1 MESEQ
6 QFFMTE
12 KDQEAFFDFVKGLV
26 DSIEPVEETQ
36 NYQFSIDDC
45 CLIFTPSL
53 QDENIL
59 YAGKLNIKTENC
71 KKEERTKKVYRN
83 LKSWL
88 KKNYWSRLAYLNQNK
103 NNRLTPSRAYWVGP
117 DAKRWKDEDSEDHI
131 FKLSATSWMVF
142 NIGI

>member
-12 KDQEAFFDFVKGLV
+12 KDQEAFFDYVKGLV
-26 DSIEPVEETQ
+26 DSIDQVEET
-36 NYQFSIDDC
+36 YQFSIDDC
-45 CLIFTPSL
+45 FLIFTPSPH
-53 QDENIL
+53 ESNIL
-59 YAGKLNIKTENC
+59 YAGKLNIKTEGC
-71 KKEERTKKVYRN
+71 KKEERTKKIYRT
-83 LKSWL
+83 LKGWL

-117 DAKRWKDEDSEDHI
+117 DAKRWKDEDPEDHI

-142 NIGI
+142 DIGI

>member
-12 KDQEAFFDFVKGLV
+12 KDQNVFFDFVLGLV
-26 DSIEPVEETQ
+26 DSIDLREESQT
-36 NYQFSIDDC
+36 YQFSIDDC
-45 CLIFTPSL
+45 SLIFTPSP
-53 QDENIL
+53 QDKNIL
-59 YAGKLNIKTENC
+59 YAGKLNIKTECC
-71 KKEERTKKVYRN
+71 KKEERTKKVYRK

-103 NNRLTPSRAYWVGP
+103 NNQLTPSRAYWVGP
-117 DAKRWKDEDSEDHI
+117 DAKSWKDEDPEDHV

-142 NIGI
+142 DIGI